1 MLSTFRTIP
10 RTPLEYLHA
19 GLMLASAAF
28 LITGVVIFWG
38 AASFERYITGLLL
51 VAVALACLE
60 GSREL
65 KRIQGGADRQAPAE
79 HATSE
84 SPNPEETNDGTE
96 REER

>member
-1 MLSTFRTIP
+1 MISAFRTIP

-19 GLMLASAAF
+19 GLMLASAVF
-28 LITGVVIFWG
+28 LIAGIVVFWG

-65 KRIQGGADRQAPAE
+65 KRIQGGPDRQAPAE
-79 HATSE
+79 QATSE
-84 SPNPEETNDGTE
+84 SPKPEEPNDGPVAGS
-96 REER
+96 